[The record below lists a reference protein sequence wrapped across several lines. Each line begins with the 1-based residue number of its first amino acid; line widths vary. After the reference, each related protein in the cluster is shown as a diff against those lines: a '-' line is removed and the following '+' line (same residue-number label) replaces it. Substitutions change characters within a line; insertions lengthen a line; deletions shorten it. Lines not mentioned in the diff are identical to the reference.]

1 MFRLLKVTGDSLSPL
16 YKEGDFV
23 VITTLP
29 FFLRRLRQGDI
40 IVFQHGLYGT
50 LIKIVERVLP
60 EEEAVYVIGA
70 SEDSLDSRRLG
81 PISRQA
87 IMGRVIMRIAKP
99 IHRHYLY

>member
-29 FFLRRLRQGDI
+29 FLSRRIRPGDI

-50 LIKIVERVLP
+50 LIKIVDRILP
-60 EEEAVYVIGA
+60 EGDEVYVIGA
-70 SEDSLDSRRLG
+70 SENSLDSRRLG

-87 IMGRVIMRIAKP
+87 IKGKVIWHIVKP
-99 IHRHYLY
+99 TY

>member
-1 MFRLLKVTGDSLSPL
+1 MLRLLKVTGDSLSPL

-50 LIKIVERVLP
+50 LIKIVDRVLP
-60 EEEAVYVIGA
+60 EEDAVYVIGT
-70 SEDSLDSRRLG
+70 SEESLDSRRLG
-81 PISRQA
+81 PIGRAA
-87 IMGRVIMRIAKP
+87 IRGRVIWHIARP
-99 IHRHYLY
+99 SN

>member
-50 LIKIVERVLP
+50 LIKIVDRVLP
-60 EEEAVYVIGA
+60 EEDAVYIIGT
-70 SEDSLDSRRLG
+70 SEESLDSRRLG
-81 PISRQA
+81 PISRAA
-87 IMGRVIMRIAKP
+87 IRGRIIWHIARP
-99 IHRHYLY
+99 SN

>member
-50 LIKIVERVLP
+50 LIKIVDRVLP
-60 EEEAVYVIGA
+60 EEDAVYVIGT
-70 SEDSLDSRRLG
+70 SEESLDSRRLG
-81 PISRQA
+81 PISRGA
-87 IMGRVIMRIAKP
+87 LKGRVLWHIARP
-99 IHRHYLY
+99 SN

>member
-1 MFRLLKVTGDSLSPL
+1 MLQLLKVTGESLSPL

-29 FFLRRLRQGDI
+29 FFLRRLRQGNI

-60 EEEAVYVIGA
+60 DEDAVYVIGT

-81 PISRQA
+81 PISHAA
-87 IMGRVIMRIAKP
+87 IKGRVLWHIAKP
-99 IHRHYLY
+99 TH

>member
-16 YKEGDFV
+16 YNEGDFV

-29 FFLRRLRQGDI
+29 FLSRRIRPGDI

-50 LIKIVERVLP
+50 LIKIVDRISP
-60 EEEAVYVIGA
+60 EGDEVYVIGA
-70 SEDSLDSRRLG
+70 SENSLDSRRLG

-87 IMGRVIMRIAKP
+87 IKGKVIWHIVKP
-99 IHRHYLY
+99 T

>member
-1 MFRLLKVTGDSLSPL
+1 MLQLLKVTGESLSPL

-29 FFLRRLRQGDI
+29 FFLRRLRQGNI

-60 EEEAVYVIGA
+60 GEEAVYVIGA
-70 SEDSLDSRRLG
+70 NEDSLDSRRLG
-81 PISRQA
+81 PISRAA
-87 IMGRVIMRIAKP
+87 IKGRVLWHIAKP
-99 IHRHYLY
+99 TH

>member
-1 MFRLLKVTGDSLSPL
+1 MLQLLKVTGESLSPL

-29 FFLRRLRQGDI
+29 FFLRRLRQGNI

-50 LIKIVERVLP
+50 LIKIVERVLLD
-60 EEEAVYVIGA
+60 EDAVYVIGT

-81 PISRQA
+81 PISHAA
-87 IMGRVIMRIAKP
+87 IKGRVLWHIAKP
-99 IHRHYLY
+99 TH

>member
-1 MFRLLKVTGDSLSPL
+1 MLQLLKVTGESLSPL

-29 FFLRRLRQGDI
+29 FFLRRLRQGNI

-60 EEEAVYVIGA
+60 DEDAVYVIGT

-81 PISRQA
+81 PISRAA
-87 IMGRVIMRIAKP
+87 IKGRVLWHIAKP
-99 IHRHYLY
+99 TH

>member
-29 FFLRRLRQGDI
+29 FLSRRIRPGDI

-50 LIKIVERVLP
+50 LIKIVDRILP
-60 EEEAVYVIGA
+60 EGDEVFVIGA
-70 SEDSLDSRRLG
+70 SENSLDSRRLG

-87 IMGRVIMRIAKP
+87 IMGKVIWHIVKP
-99 IHRHYLY
+99 TY

>member
-50 LIKIVERVLP
+50 LIKIVDRFLP
-60 EEEAVYVIGA
+60 EEDAVYVIGT
-70 SEDSLDSRRLG
+70 SEESLDSRRLG
-81 PISRQA
+81 PISRA
-87 IMGRVIMRIAKP
+87 ALKGRVLWHIARP
-99 IHRHYLY
+99 SN

>member
-50 LIKIVERVLP
+50 LIKIVDRVLP
-60 EEEAVYVIGA
+60 EEDAVYILGT

-81 PISRQA
+81 PISRAA
-87 IMGRVIMRIAKP
+87 IRGRVLWHIAQPSRI
-99 IHRHYLY
+99 

>member
-1 MFRLLKVTGDSLSPL
+1 MLRLLKVTGESLSPL
-16 YKEGDFV
+16 YRGGDYV

-50 LIKIVERVLP
+50 LIKIVDRISP
-60 EEEAVYVIGA
+60 EEDVIYVSGT

-81 PISRQA
+81 PISRA
-87 IMGRVIMRIAKP
+87 ALKGKVIWHIAKP
-99 IHRHYLY
+99 VHWH

>member
-40 IVFQHGLYGT
+40 IVFKHGLYGE
-50 LIKIVERVLP
+50 LIKIVDRLLP
-60 EEEAVYVIGA
+60 EEDAIYVIGT

-81 PISRQA
+81 PISRAA
-87 IMGRVIMRIAKP
+87 IKGRVLWHIAKP
-99 IHRHYLY
+99 SGI

>member
-29 FFLRRLRQGDI
+29 FFLRRLRKGDI

-50 LIKIVERVLP
+50 LIKIVDRVSP
-60 EEEAVYVIGA
+60 EGDEVYVIGA
-70 SEDSLDSRRLG
+70 SENSLDSRRLG
-81 PISRQA
+81 PINRQA
-87 IMGRVIMRIAKP
+87 IMGKVICHIAKP
-99 IHRHYLY
+99 TH

>member
-29 FFLRRLRQGDI
+29 FLSRRIRPGDI

-50 LIKIVERVLP
+50 LIKIVDRISP
-60 EEEAVYVIGA
+60 EGDEVYVIGA
-70 SEDSLDSRRLG
+70 SENSLDSRRLG

-87 IMGRVIMRIAKP
+87 IKGKVIWHIAKP
-99 IHRHYLY
+99 TH